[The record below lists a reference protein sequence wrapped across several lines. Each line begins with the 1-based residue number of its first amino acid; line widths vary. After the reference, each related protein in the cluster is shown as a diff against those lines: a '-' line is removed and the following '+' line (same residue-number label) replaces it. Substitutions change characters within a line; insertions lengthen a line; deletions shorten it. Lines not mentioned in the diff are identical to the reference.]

1 MLVCF
6 SMLDLVSQIAPS
18 VWAQIPSGKPP
29 APETPTHGYVITK
42 PVKGSDIPAD
52 YTFVLT
58 QDEIYLPIA
67 VRKPKGNG
75 PFPVITM
82 GWGEGKG
89 GMRRVEELV
98 ERLTPMQDRMI
109 ARGYVVVT
117 VKTTGMRSLTSMS
130 NSSNRRKISLTAS
143 VESGER

>member
-1 MLVCF
+1 
-6 SMLDLVSQIAPS
+6 MLDLVSQIAPS

-130 NSSNRRKISLTAS
+130 NSSNRRKISPTAS